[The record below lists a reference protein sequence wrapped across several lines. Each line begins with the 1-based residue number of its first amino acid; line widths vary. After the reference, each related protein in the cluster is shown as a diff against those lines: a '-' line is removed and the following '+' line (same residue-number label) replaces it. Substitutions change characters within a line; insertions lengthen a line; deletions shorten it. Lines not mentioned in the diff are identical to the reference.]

1 MTTPVRVPNKAGWA
15 LDECL
20 IEHDPELA
28 ELLVQLLAQMEKER
42 EIAINRFD
50 KNAQLRLADLLM
62 TVAKL
67 QIHFSRLTRLHQ
79 LARHNEY
86 DRHEEKAIWTLQQP
100 TTN

>member
-1 MTTPVRVPNKAGWA
+1 MTTRVRVPNKAGWA

-20 IEHDPELA
+20 IHHDPDLA
-28 ELLVQLLAQMEKER
+28 ELLVRLLDQIEREK

-50 KNAQLRLADLLM
+50 KNAQLRLAELLM

-79 LARHNEY
+79 LARCNEY
-86 DRHEEKAIWTLQQP
+86 DKHTEE
-100 TTN
+100 